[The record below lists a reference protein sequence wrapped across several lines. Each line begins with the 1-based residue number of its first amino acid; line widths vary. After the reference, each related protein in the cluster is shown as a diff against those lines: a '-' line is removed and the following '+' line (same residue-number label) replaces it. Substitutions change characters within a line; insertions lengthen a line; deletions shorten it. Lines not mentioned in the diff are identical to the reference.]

1 LPTKLFI
8 NLLPWREEIKRR
20 GRFTL
25 TLTLPSPVEREGFR

>member
-8 NLLPWREEIKRR
+8 NLLPPGEEIKRR

-25 TLTLPSPVEREGFR
+25 TLPSPVEGEGFR